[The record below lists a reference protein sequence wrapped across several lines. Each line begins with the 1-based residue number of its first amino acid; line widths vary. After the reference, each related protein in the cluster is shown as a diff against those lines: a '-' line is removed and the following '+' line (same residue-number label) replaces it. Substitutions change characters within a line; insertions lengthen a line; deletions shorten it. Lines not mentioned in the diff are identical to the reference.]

1 MQIGNYVYRS
11 EFARRYLAQGH
22 AEGRAKGEAEGRI
35 EGRAE
40 GCLEGEAQAL
50 LRILHA
56 RGLSVSEAERARMV
70 RCDDRA
76 TLDEWLERAL
86 TASRV
91 AEVFSVYD
99 VCCREFARRFF
110 AKGRAEGEV
119 EGRAEGRLEG
129 KAVGRVEGHA
139 RALLRILGA
148 RGLSVSDAERGEIL
162 CCAELTVLD
171 AWIERALTARSVAE
185 VLGAAK

>member
-70 RCDDRA
+70 SCDDRA

-99 VCCREFARRFF
+99 VYCREFARRFV
-110 AKGRAEGEV
+110 AKGRAEGE
-119 EGRAEGRLEG
+119 G
-129 KAVGRVEGHA
+129 
-139 RALLRILGA
+139 
-148 RGLSVSDAERGEIL
+148 
-162 CCAELTVLD
+162 
-171 AWIERALTARSVAE
+171 
-185 VLGAAK
+185 

>member
-70 RCDDRA
+70 SCDDRA

-139 RALLRILGA
+139 RALLRILAA
-148 RGLSVSDAERGEIL
+148 RGLSVGDAECGAIL
-162 CCAELTVLD
+162 CCGELAVLD

-185 VLGAAK
+185 VLAAAK